1 MQDRNR
7 QLDENL
13 LQRTAGP
20 YIWVR
25 GRKSH
30 PEQIWSALPQIADID
45 SSCEDFSVGPT
56 TDMMPHRGGVL
67 RGLARSLKARDI
79 AIVLAGLRDN
89 VRDNLTAVGAE
100 QPIA

>member
-1 MQDRNR
+1 V
-7 QLDENL
+7 
-13 LQRTAGP
+13 T
-20 YIWVR
+20 
-25 GRKSH
+25 
-30 PEQIWSALPQIADID
+30 ADIRD
-45 SSCEDFSVGPT
+45 LSSFFGSGPT